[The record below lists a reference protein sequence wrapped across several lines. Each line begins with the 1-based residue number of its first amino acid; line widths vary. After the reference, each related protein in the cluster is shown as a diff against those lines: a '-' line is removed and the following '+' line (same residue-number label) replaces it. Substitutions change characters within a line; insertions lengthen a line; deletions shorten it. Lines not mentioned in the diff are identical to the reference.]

1 MSGSHAA
8 THISHYQLRFPPEQ
22 RQQLHAAR
30 YKLKEKLRRGEA
42 DWTTQK
48 KMLGWIMDI
57 LQLAIYLPYS
67 RLKRIEDVINWFP
80 RSKCGT
86 SAWIWH
92 QLLGTLRIIM
102 DAISRRRGLFCHL
115 PAALR
120 VHKGRD
126 PLTQAVHNDLDD
138 WRRLIASLHS
148 RPAHILELVPLE
160 PVTLGAHNDCSD
172 SMGSVFQGNDGIPFV
187 WR

>member
-1 MSGSHAA
+1 M
-8 THISHYQLRFPPEQ
+8 LR
-22 RQQLHAAR
+22 L
-30 YKLKEKLRRGEA
+30 
-42 DWTTQK
+42 
-48 KMLGWIMDI
+48 IMDI
-57 LQLAIYLPYS
+57 LQLANSLPS
-67 RLKRIEDVINWFP
+67 SCLKRIDDMINWFP
-80 RSKCGT
+80 RRKRRT
-86 SAWIWH
+86 SARRWH
-92 QLLGTLRIIM
+92 QLLHTLRTIM
-102 DAISRRRGLFCHL
+102 DAIPRRRGLFSHL

-120 VHKGRD
+120 VHKGRN

-160 PVTLGAHNDCSD
+160 PITLGAHNDCSD